1 MKRLLNI
8 YHSEVTKIALVIFVG
23 GLGLVVLLTLLALNF
38 LSASV
43 QVTSENST
51 TLESIIKLSSEN
63 KPSPTS
69 SPAPLPNT
77 YVIPQ
82 QLHAFQTF
90 NNCGPASLSM
100 LLSYHGTNIT
110 QKELGEILRPRQ
122 HPQGIEDDKSVTIPE
137 LASEAERR
145 GFSAYHR
152 PGGSIPLIKTLIAH
166 DFPVLVRTWLN
177 ASDDIGHY
185 RIIRGYDDV
194 TQELIQDDSLQGKGS
209 RYDYSDFENL
219 WLPFQSEFLV
229 IAPLEKAEEL
239 ENMLGDLA
247 SASKAWEL
255 FYEQTARELE
265 LDPNKSVHVFNQS
278 IAAFHLGKYQQ
289 AVQLYEQ
296 VAPALSQR
304 MLWYQIQPIEAYL
317 RVGEY
322 DKVFALTSEI
332 LNGPNKAFSELY
344 IFRGQ
349 AHEYLGNRDAARQE
363 YEIAVL
369 YNENLLSAQT
379 LLRELMQE
387 N

>member
-8 YHSEVTKIALVIFVG
+8 YHSEVTKIALAIFVG

-51 TLESIIKLSSEN
+51 TLESIIKPSSAR

-69 SPAPLPNT
+69 SPAPLPTN
-77 YVIPQ
+77 YEIPQ

-100 LLSYHGTNIT
+100 LFSYHGTNIS
-110 QKELGEILRPRQ
+110 QKELGDLLRPRQ
-122 HPQGIEDDKSVTIPE
+122 HPQGIEDDKSVTISE
-137 LASEAERR
+137 LALEAERR

-152 PGGSIPLIKTLIAH
+152 PGGSITLTKLLIAH
-166 DFPVLVRTWLN
+166 DYPVLVRTWLN
-177 ASDDIGHY
+177 ATDDIGHY
-185 RIIRGYDDV
+185 RVIRGYDDQ
-194 TQELIQDDSLQGKGS
+194 TQELIQDDSLQGKGL

-255 FYEQTARELE
+255 FYEQTEDELE
-265 LDPNKSVHVFNQS
+265 LDPQNSVHVFNQS
-278 IAAFHLGKYQQ
+278 IAAFHLGKYEQ

-317 RVGEY
+317 HVGEY
-322 DKVFALTSEI
+322 DKVFALTNGI
-332 LNGPNKAFSELY
+332 LSGPNKAFSELY
-344 IFRGQ
+344 MLRGQ
-349 AHEYLGNRDAARQE
+349 AHEQRGNRPAARQE
-363 YEIAVL
+363 YEKAVL
-369 YNENLLSAQT
+369 YNQNLLSAQT
-379 LLRELMQE
+379 LLRDFQQE